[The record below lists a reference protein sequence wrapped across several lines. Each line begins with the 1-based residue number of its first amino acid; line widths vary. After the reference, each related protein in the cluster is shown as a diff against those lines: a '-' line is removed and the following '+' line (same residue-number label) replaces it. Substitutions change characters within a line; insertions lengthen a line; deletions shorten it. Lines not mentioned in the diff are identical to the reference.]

1 MSFVSKSGVRELR
14 GPGGEKLAYD
24 STDVRVLPPLQ
35 NPEKSFVIGFSDRAR
50 TEALPPAEIP
60 TGYYKLPQTFVTTGA
75 PVIWPKFSEELDAD
89 GCIAI
94 VIGKAGKRIPPEKAW
109 EHVAGAMLI
118 VDITAR
124 DINKREGLTTNNLL
138 GKNFPSSTCVAPA
151 LLVGKDK
158 QDLLA
163 LEVELSLDGSVK
175 QKFALRD
182 CVFTVEQI
190 IARWSILGIKPGDWL
205 AIGASM
211 ALQGDRLQNPV
222 PLKIGSTI
230 RCAIAGHRR
239 TVTPSCCRG
248 RYTPMKLVTFFYD
261 EQERIGAI
269 DHSGNVVDLI
279 NAYASY
285 LRKVD
290 KAAAAVRLAAA
301 TLGSDMIEFLKHGDK
316 ALDAARIAIKHA
328 ATDSAGDNVVER
340 QRVRLMAPVP
350 RPGALISAGK
360 NFSDHVAEMS
370 SKKGPVAPVAFLKL
384 PGSVIGPEDDIPDPP
399 EVKNLDYEVELA
411 VIIGKPCVDVSEGE
425 ALNYVA
431 GYASFND
438 ISARDIIRGEN
449 KNGIHLMG
457 KSFPGFAPM
466 GPYLVTADEIPDPQ
480 NLKLWLRVN
489 GETRQDS
496 NLGYMIFKIRDM
508 IAYWSQ
514 MGLNPGDVLTTGT
527 PRGVAAGRKP
537 DQVPWWLKPG
547 DLVEAEVE
555 GLGCLRNRIV
565 AE

>member
-1 MSFVSKSGVRELR
+1 M
-14 GPGGEKLAYD
+14 
-24 STDVRVLPPLQ
+24 
-35 NPEKSFVIGFSDRAR
+35 
-50 TEALPPAEIP
+50 
-60 TGYYKLPQTFVTTGA
+60 
-75 PVIWPKFSEELDAD
+75 
-89 GCIAI
+89 
-94 VIGKAGKRIPPEKAW
+94 
-109 EHVAGAMLI
+109 
-118 VDITAR
+118 
-124 DINKREGLTTNNLL
+124 
-138 GKNFPSSTCVAPA
+138 
-151 LLVGKDK
+151 
-158 QDLLA
+158 
-163 LEVELSLDGSVK
+163 
-175 QKFALRD
+175 
-182 CVFTVEQI
+182 
-190 IARWSILGIKPGDWL
+190 
-205 AIGASM
+205 
-211 ALQGDRLQNPV
+211 
-222 PLKIGSTI
+222 
-230 RCAIAGHRR
+230 
-239 TVTPSCCRG
+239 
-248 RYTPMKLVTFFYD
+248 PMKLVTFFYD

-279 NAYASY
+279 NAYGSY
-285 LRKVD
+285 LSKVE

-301 TLGSDMIEFLKHGDK
+301 TLGRDMVEFLKHGDK
-316 ALDAARIAIKHA
+316 AMDAARIAIKHA

-370 SKKGPVAPVAFLKL
+370 SKKGPVSPVAFLKL
-384 PGSVIGPEDDIPDPP
+384 PGSVIGPEDDIPHPL

-411 VIIGKPCVDVSEGE
+411 VIIGKPCVDVGENE

-449 KNGIHLMG
+449 KSGIHLMG

-508 IAYWSQ
+508 ITYWSQ

>member
-1 MSFVSKSGVRELR
+1 
-14 GPGGEKLAYD
+14 
-24 STDVRVLPPLQ
+24 
-35 NPEKSFVIGFSDRAR
+35 
-50 TEALPPAEIP
+50 
-60 TGYYKLPQTFVTTGA
+60 
-75 PVIWPKFSEELDAD
+75 
-89 GCIAI
+89 
-94 VIGKAGKRIPPEKAW
+94 
-109 EHVAGAMLI
+109 
-118 VDITAR
+118 
-124 DINKREGLTTNNLL
+124 
-138 GKNFPSSTCVAPA
+138 
-151 LLVGKDK
+151 
-158 QDLLA
+158 
-163 LEVELSLDGSVK
+163 
-175 QKFALRD
+175 
-182 CVFTVEQI
+182 
-190 IARWSILGIKPGDWL
+190 
-205 AIGASM
+205 
-211 ALQGDRLQNPV
+211 
-222 PLKIGSTI
+222 
-230 RCAIAGHRR
+230 
-239 TVTPSCCRG
+239 
-248 RYTPMKLVTFFYD
+248 MKLVTFFYD

-279 NAYASY
+279 NAFASY
-285 LRKVD
+285 LLKVE
-290 KAAAAVRLAAA
+290 KAASAVRFSAA
-301 TLGSDMIEFLKHGDK
+301 TLGTNMVEFLKHGDK
-316 ALDAARIAIKHA
+316 AMEAARTAIKHA
-328 ATDSAGDNVVER
+328 VTDGAGDNVIER

-384 PGSVIGPEDDIPDPP
+384 PGSVIGPDDDIPHPP

-411 VIIGKPCVDVSEGE
+411 VIIGKPCVDVSAAE

-449 KNGIHLMG
+449 KSGIHLMG

-466 GPYLVTADEIPDPQ
+466 GPYLVTADEIADPQ
-480 NLKLWLRVN
+480 NLKLRLRVN

-547 DLVEAEVE
+547 DFVEAEVE
-555 GLGCLRNRIV
+555 ALGCLRNRIV